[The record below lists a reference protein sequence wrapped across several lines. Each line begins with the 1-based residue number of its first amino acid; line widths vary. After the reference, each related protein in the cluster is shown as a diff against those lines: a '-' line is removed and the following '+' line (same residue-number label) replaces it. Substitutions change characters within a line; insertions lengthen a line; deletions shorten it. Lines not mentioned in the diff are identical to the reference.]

1 MKNIYIIR
9 HGETILNTQKDNK
22 HRVMTQPHTSELN
35 ENGKSQAIKTGKY
48 FKKFREPIDLII
60 ASPTL
65 RTKKTAE
72 LIANEIGYKKENIVY
87 DKNLIEI
94 QLNEKY
100 KQLTRQQFA
109 DLKHSDKDVANF
121 FKFQEGKLKI
131 KTPIELNEYIIK
143 YESEKTNNVYENI
156 DSINNRI
163 NKVIE
168 TIKALNYK
176 NILIVS
182 HGGTIRWFNKILTRN
197 VGYDEFTGK
206 LINNKSN
213 CAITYYVNQDDDFY
227 LVSAHSN
234 KHLKYFD
241 TESET
246 KS

>member
-22 HRVMTQPHTSELN
+22 HRIMTQPHTSELN
-35 ENGKSQAIKTGKY
+35 ENGKNQAIKTGKY

-72 LIANEIGYKKENIVY
+72 LIADEIGYKKENIVY

-100 KQLTRQQFA
+100 KQLTRHQFA
-109 DLKHSDKDVANF
+109 NLRNTDKDVANF
-121 FKFQEGKLKI
+121 FKFQERKLKI
-131 KTPIELNEYIIK
+131 KTPIELNEFIIK
-143 YESEKTNNVYENI
+143 YESEKTNNVYEDI
-156 DSINNRI
+156 DSINNRL

-168 TIKALNYK
+168 TIKSLNYK

-182 HGGTIRWFNKILTRN
+182 HGGAVRWFNKILTKN

-206 LINNKSN
+206 LIGGKSN
-213 CAITYYVNQDDDFY
+213 CAITYYVNQGDDFY

-234 KHLKYFD
+234 KHIKYFD